1 MTTFFSPYT
10 LKRTDIEA
18 KQDGCLI
25 KLEQDGFWGV
35 ADLSPHP
42 ELGDSDY
49 LTEIK
54 NKGPL
59 YRHALSLAQE
69 DLSAR
74 RDQVSLL
81 QDKPVS
87 NNYLITNFEKSDF
100 NEARFEDKTLKIK
113 GTKNIS
119 GLAEKIN
126 SIEVNTKLRLDFN
139 SKLNAEEF
147 EKFLSLLNE
156 KSFSFIE
163 YIEDPTCM
171 TEQWKTWNQ
180 KVKLAYDFQSK
191 PYNPD
196 WAAVK
201 IIKPARQAM
210 IGGLK
215 HFTLTSAMDH
225 PVGVAH
231 GLRIAQKLSQNESG
245 FLTLDLFEETV
256 FNKYYRQNENFLN
269 FSKSALNDTGIG
281 MTGELSQLK
290 WLT

>member
-1 MTTFFSPYT
+1 
-10 LKRTDIEA
+10 
-18 KQDGCLI
+18 
-25 KLEQDGFWGV
+25 
-35 ADLSPHP
+35 
-42 ELGDSDY
+42 
-49 LTEIK
+49 IK

-231 GLRIAQKLSQNESG
+231 GLRITQKLSQNESG